1 MYVTL
6 KLAKKHLNID
16 DSFTEDDNYITS
28 LIKVAEDAVA
38 KNENIAL
45 KDMIEGGEL
54 PSSIIHSILLLVGN
68 LYNNREATSY
78 SVVSEVPYTYKYLIN
93 LNRNFTVG
101 WTLED

>member
-1 MYVTL
+1 MTL
-6 KLAKKHLNID
+6 NEVKKHLNID
-16 DSFTEDDNYITS
+16 ESFTEDDNYITD

-45 KDMIEGGEL
+45 NDMIEDGEL
-54 PSSIIHSILLLVGN
+54 PPSIKHSILLLVGN

-78 SVVSEVPYTYKYLIN
+78 SVPSEVPYAYKYLVN

-101 WTLED
+101 

>member
-6 KLAKKHLNID
+6 NLVKKHLNID

-68 LYNNREATSY
+68 LYNNSEATSY

-93 LNRNFTVG
+93 LNRNFTVR
-101 WTLED
+101 

>member
-1 MYVTL
+1 MYITL
-6 KLAKKHLNID
+6 DEAKKHLNID
-16 DSFTEDDNYITS
+16 KSFTDDDQYIIS
-28 LIKVAEDAVA
+28 LIQVAEDAVA

-93 LNRNFTVG
+93 LNRNFTVR
-101 WTLED
+101 

>member
-1 MYVTL
+1 MTL
-6 KLAKKHLNID
+6 NEVKKHLNID
-16 DSFTEDDNYITS
+16 ESFTEDDNYITD

-45 KDMIEGGEL
+45 NNMIEDGEL
-54 PSSIIHSILLLVGN
+54 PPSVKHSILLLVGN

-78 SVVSEVPYTYKYLIN
+78 SVPSEVPYTYKYLIN

-101 WTLED
+101 

>member
-1 MYVTL
+1 MYITL
-6 KLAKKHLNID
+6 NTIKKHLNID

-45 KDMIEGGEL
+45 KDIEEDGEL
-54 PSSIIHSILLLVGN
+54 PSSVAHSILLLVGY

-78 SVVSEVPYTYKYLIN
+78 SVPNEVPYAYKYLVN

-101 WTLED
+101 

>member
-1 MYVTL
+1 MTL
-6 KLAKKHLNID
+6 NEVKKHLNID
-16 DSFTEDDNYITS
+16 ESFTEDDDYITS

-45 KDMIEGGEL
+45 NDMIEDGEL
-54 PSSIIHSILLLVGN
+54 PPSVKHSILLLVGN

-78 SVVSEVPYTYKYLIN
+78 SVPSEVPYAYKYLVN

-101 WTLED
+101 

>member
-1 MYVTL
+1 MFITL
-6 KLAKKHLNID
+6 KNAKKHLNID
-16 DSFTEDDNYITS
+16 DSFTEDDDYITS

-45 KDMIEGGEL
+45 KDMVEDGEL

-78 SVVSEVPYTYKYLIN
+78 STVSEVPYTYKYLIN
-93 LNRNFTVG
+93 LNRNFTVR
-101 WTLED
+101 